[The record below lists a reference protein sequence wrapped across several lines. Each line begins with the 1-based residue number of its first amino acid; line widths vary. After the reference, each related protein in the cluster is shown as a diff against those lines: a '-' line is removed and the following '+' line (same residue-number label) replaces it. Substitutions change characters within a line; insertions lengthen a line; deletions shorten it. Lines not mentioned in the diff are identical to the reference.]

1 MQKTRPSGLSW
12 VICFRLCVK
21 PMKAV
26 FRLGKR
32 GKRSPR
38 PQRVEVLPRLYA
50 GPRRLCC
57 SKAGWTSRQQS
68 SLGRK
73 PVADHRLA
81 EYLLPDRRREKVLR
95 LLSAFDSRKPGPEER
110 DIFQPKIGRSSERE
124 RVVPIV

>member
-50 GPRRLCC
+50 GPSRLR
-57 SKAGWTSRQQS
+57 S
-68 SLGRK
+68 
-73 PVADHRLA
+73 
-81 EYLLPDRRREKVLR
+81 
-95 LLSAFDSRKPGPEER
+95 EER
-110 DIFQPKIGRSSERE
+110 RVGEECVSKCRSRWSPDHKKKKYERE
-124 RVVPIV
+124 HISEDIVTQTEST